1 MFSRDNLVGIVLLG
15 LCGVSATALLI
26 VIFTDYSF
34 QYSGPQWLA
43 RVIALGSTALV
54 LVMMFSAL
62 KRRFGRHGG
71 PTAPRGGPSWP
82 ENDLP
87 RSVNWPGS
95 TRSNGNPA
103 SSTQPPASDPVS
115 KPDTEEKAP
124 NGPG

>member
-34 QYSGPQWLA
+34 QYSGPQWLD
-43 RVIALGSTALV
+43 RVIALGGTALV
-54 LVMMFSAL
+54 VVMSFSAL

-103 SSTQPPASDPVS
+103 SNTPPSVSDPASRPDP
-115 KPDTEEKAP
+115 EERAS
-124 NGPG
+124 NGPA